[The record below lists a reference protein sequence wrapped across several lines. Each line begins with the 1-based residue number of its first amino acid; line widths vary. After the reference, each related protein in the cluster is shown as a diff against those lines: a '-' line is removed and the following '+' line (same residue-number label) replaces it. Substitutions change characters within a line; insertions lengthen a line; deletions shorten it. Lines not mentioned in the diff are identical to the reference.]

1 MIKENRVKEFQEAV
15 KKDCG
20 KELNFDEAREILTG
34 IVNYID
40 ILAKI
45 YYRMKFGGKENNKET

>member
-1 MIKENRVKEFQEAV
+1 MIKENRIKQFQEAV

-20 KELNFDEAREILTG
+20 KELNFDEAGKILTG
-34 IVNYID
+34 IVNYLA

-45 YYRMKFGGKENNKET
+45 DYRIKFGSGENKKS